1 MHICTVDVTYT
12 ELKTLS
18 KRNKMPQNFAEGSF
32 SIEST
37 KIFHYISCSVSSIL
51 LFKL

>member
-1 MHICTVDVTYT
+1 MCICAVDVIYT

-18 KRNKMPQNFAEGSF
+18 KTNKMPQNFVEGSF

-37 KIFHYISCSVSSIL
+37 KI
-51 LFKL
+51 